1 VVQVLLAYTVKVTV
15 PSAWVASV
23 PARVA
28 ASVTAVPVGTE
39 MEAPD
44 LLPAARDV
52 VSVTGVVAELT
63 VSTSDPQVL
72 VEAALVESPE

>member
-1 VVQVLLAYTVKVTV
+1 
-15 PSAWVASV
+15 
-23 PARVA
+23 
-28 ASVTAVPVGTE
+28 

-72 VEAALVESPE
+72 VLSLIHILPPP